1 LWEVQA
7 DLLEYY
13 NIDLVRTLTVGDY
26 PPPAM
31 LVKLIDKLPVESRYA
46 AKTLGDDRFLGRTRE
61 TVVLEDMYDLL
72 QAFMSG
78 LAGGKTPIE
87 PYPRPRV
94 KSAEDVRKESEG
106 LSLRELAKWGESMG
120 ILEWVEVD
128 FDD

>member
-1 LWEVQA
+1 
-7 DLLEYY
+7 
-13 NIDLVRTLTVGDY
+13 
-26 PPPAM
+26 M

-61 TVVLEDMYDLL
+61 S
-72 QAFMSG
+72 FMSG